1 MERHRF
7 GQVEH
12 IRPAVDMM
20 LQAAGGRSAAVGSL
34 ADNRSAA
41 VGSLVD
47 NRSADSSAE
56 ERSCLAVVVAE
67 CKALLGTRARK

>member
-12 IRPAVDMM
+12 IRPAVDMV
-20 LQAAGGRSAAVGSL
+20 LQAAGG
-34 ADNRSAA
+34 RSAA

-47 NRSADSSAE
+47 NRSADSSAA
-56 ERSCLAVVVAE
+56 ERSCLAVVAE
-67 CKALLGTRARK
+67 YKALPGTRARK